1 MLMCRKYAHSFAQM
15 LNVNEFIGWFNCLKL
30 KIEKIDGNAGF
41 GHVCLM
47 TMVIMITMVT
57 TTVGSLVN
65 VLVLRWEIVG
75 RWFDRHGWEQTHC
88 VTYLSLRTPPS
99 NATQGYIQFTVE
111 HFVQALRCA
120 FAGCFCVFSWAPN
133 TWWEQFF
140 TSAIRPHGGVLGG
153 WRGVEARR
161 QGLLLNGGMVHQILG
176 CPAYSWSATG

>member
-1 MLMCRKYAHSFAQM
+1 M
-15 LNVNEFIGWFNCLKL
+15 KL

-88 VTYLSLRTPPS
+88 VTYLSLRRTPPS
-99 NATQGYIQFTVE
+99 NATQHYI
-111 HFVQALRCA
+111 
-120 FAGCFCVFSWAPN
+120 
-133 TWWEQFF
+133 
-140 TSAIRPHGGVLGG
+140 
-153 WRGVEARR
+153 
-161 QGLLLNGGMVHQILG
+161 
-176 CPAYSWSATG
+176 YSIYSGTI